1 MDVGDD
7 WKSSSREVPL
17 SSPRISPLPHPHFNY
32 GLEVDRDLTF
42 VHLETEE
49 KGQEEGE
56 LRRGEK
62 RSSSCGEMM
71 RSGTGKAEKSEA
83 TSSTAQSKKERERER
98 EKEAK
103 QVRKT
108 ALLPFPRA
116 SQFPPLSVPYRVA
129 MASLRMM
136 SGSMTSTRSCGGP
149 AAAARV
155 SFLSR
160 NQRGVENPSTKRTA
174 ATTGDNSIS
183 TRLGVADVERGS
195 VHQPRERMSRR
206 DCACL
211 TLSERSTVANQRRRA
226 APHHRRCSALF
237 PLFDV
242 AAHFSI
248 LSLSLYYNNSLH
260 AQPSRGALV
269 ISASQFV
276 SSWSLFGGNK

>member
-1 MDVGDD
+1 
-7 WKSSSREVPL
+7 
-17 SSPRISPLPHPHFNY
+17 
-32 GLEVDRDLTF
+32 
-42 VHLETEE
+42 
-49 KGQEEGE
+49 
-56 LRRGEK
+56 
-62 RSSSCGEMM
+62 
-71 RSGTGKAEKSEA
+71 
-83 TSSTAQSKKERERER
+83 
-98 EKEAK
+98 
-103 QVRKT
+103 VRKT

-136 SGSMTSTRSCGGP
+136 SGSMTSTRFCGGP

-160 NQRGVENPSTKRTA
+160 NQRGVENPSTKRTV

-195 VHQPRERMSRR
+195 VHQPRERMLRR

-211 TLSERSTVANQRRRA
+211 TLSERSTAANQRRRA

>member
-1 MDVGDD
+1 VGDD
-7 WKSSSREVPL
+7 WLSSREVPL
-17 SSPRISPLPHPHFNY
+17 SSPRNSPLPHPHFHY
-32 GLEVDRDLTF
+32 GLAVDRVLTF

-83 TSSTAQSKKERERER
+83 TFLPQPRAKKKER
-98 EKEAK
+98 AK
-103 QVRKT
+103 NCSPS
-108 ALLPFPRA
+108 LPPRL
-116 SQFPPLSVPYRVA
+116 PVP
-129 MASLRMM
+129 ASLRPIP
-136 SGSMTSTRSCGGP
+136 SRHGLAPHDVGLHDLDALLRQPRRGCTSEFFVSKSERGGK
-149 AAAARV
+149 
-155 SFLSR
+155 SFDTM
-160 NQRGVENPSTKRTA
+160 G
-174 ATTGDNSIS
+174 GDSIS

-211 TLSERSTVANQRRRA
+211 ALSERTTAANQRRRA
-226 APHHRRCSALF
+226 APHRRRCSALF